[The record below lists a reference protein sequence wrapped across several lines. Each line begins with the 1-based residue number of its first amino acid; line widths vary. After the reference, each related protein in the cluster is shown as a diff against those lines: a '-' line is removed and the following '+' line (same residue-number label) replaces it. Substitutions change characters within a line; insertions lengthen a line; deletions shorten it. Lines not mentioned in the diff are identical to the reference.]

1 LAAVT
6 TLIACKL
13 PITPY
18 LYHILTD
25 GQFRNTCLQQVTDPL
40 IHLTFK
46 NYYEKLGRD
55 QAQAAG
61 STLRRA
67 FLISY
72 SPFIRNALGQP
83 DNWLDFRKI
92 MNSGK
97 SIIISLGGLEDE
109 TKRLIGAMLMVAIEQ
124 AALSRTDIADR
135 RPFTLLV
142 DEWGSFA
149 AQERTIATIL
159 SQCRKFALRLYL
171 AAQSLAQVSSNRLS
185 GALENCRL
193 MIAFALGRASAEI
206 QAKQIGFA
214 DPFAIKE
221 EPVTQTQH
229 SQYQS
234 ITDQFEAWNQ
244 ELLILEDRT
253 KHPSEGLAYWK
264 V

>member
-6 TLIACKL
+6 TLIGCNL

-25 GQFRNTCLQQVTDPL
+25 GEFRSACLQQVSDPL

-72 SPFIRNALGQP
+72 SPVIRNALGQP
-83 DNWLDFRKI
+83 DNWLDFRTI
-92 MNSGK
+92 MNAGK

-124 AALSRTDIADR
+124 AALSRTDISER
-135 RPFTLLV
+135 RPFRLLV
-142 DEWGSFA
+142 DEWGPLPHRS
-149 AQERTIATIL
+149 ERLPPFSPNAENLPCSCIWQHRVWHRYQAPGSPARWRTASSRSPLPWAEPRQKFRQSNLALLTPL
-159 SQCRKFALRLYL
+159 PSKKNPTRKR
-171 AAQSLAQVSSNRLS
+171 ST
-185 GALENCRL
+185 
-193 MIAFALGRASAEI
+193 ASI
-206 QAKQIGFA
+206 
-214 DPFAIKE
+214 
-221 EPVTQTQH
+221 
-229 SQYQS
+229 
-234 ITDQFEAWNQ
+234 
-244 ELLILEDRT
+244 
-253 KHPSEGLAYWK
+253 
-264 V
+264 